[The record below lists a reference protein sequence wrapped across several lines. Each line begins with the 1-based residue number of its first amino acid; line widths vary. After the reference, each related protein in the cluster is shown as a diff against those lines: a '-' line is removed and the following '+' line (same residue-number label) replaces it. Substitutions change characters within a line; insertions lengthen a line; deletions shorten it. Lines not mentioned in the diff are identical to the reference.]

1 MKVLFLIGRV
11 GLGGH
16 ARSAL
21 AIGRALKAQGIEVHF
36 AAGEGRGISL
46 IKESGFSYSI
56 LPTGFRKGYVADRR
70 TFRAAARVAKVFAPD
85 VIHAFDYN
93 GLMLGAGPARRGPGK
108 FVFTICGGPVPRA
121 RVPFMRPLVVF
132 SPELRVG
139 LQKQGYPEE
148 NILVN
153 AGRIE
158 PAQNVH
164 PKAWLDEFRREI
176 GISEMEP
183 VILMISRI
191 VHGKLSALLHFV
203 KTADCAAEFRQMSF
217 LIVGAA
223 DDPHSLEQLREAISR
238 VNAKHGR
245 SVIWWTDRE
254 SGHASRLLPMASVV
268 VGMGRTAY
276 EAMSLGIPTMVMG
289 AYGFSAVACEETCNM
304 LMEKN
309 FSGRDALDRPRED
322 SSPEKAAS
330 VMFGLLQDSAA
341 AEKVGLEGQ
350 RWINSHLSAEKGA
363 EFYARLYA
371 KDKEFFRLPSQVGIF
386 HLYLRAL
393 NFRTRSWIYKWLP
406 PFALRKLASM
416 RQKRDFCPGLET

>member
-1 MKVLFLIGRV
+1 
-11 GLGGH
+11 
-16 ARSAL
+16 
-21 AIGRALKAQGIEVHF
+21 
-36 AAGEGRGISL
+36 
-46 IKESGFSYSI
+46 
-56 LPTGFRKGYVADRR
+56 
-70 TFRAAARVAKVFAPD
+70 VAKVFAPD

-304 LMEKN
+304 LKTLPRKRQRQSCSVFCRTLPQPKRSVWKDN
-309 FSGRDALDRPRED
+309 AGSIHILALKKALSFTPGFMRRIRSFFVFPR
-322 SSPEKAAS
+322 KWA
-330 VMFGLLQDSAA
+330 
-341 AEKVGLEGQ
+341 
-350 RWINSHLSAEKGA
+350 
-363 EFYARLYA
+363 
-371 KDKEFFRLPSQVGIF
+371 FF
-386 HLYLRAL
+386 
-393 NFRTRSWIYKWLP
+393 T
-406 PFALRKLASM
+406 
-416 RQKRDFCPGLET
+416 CT